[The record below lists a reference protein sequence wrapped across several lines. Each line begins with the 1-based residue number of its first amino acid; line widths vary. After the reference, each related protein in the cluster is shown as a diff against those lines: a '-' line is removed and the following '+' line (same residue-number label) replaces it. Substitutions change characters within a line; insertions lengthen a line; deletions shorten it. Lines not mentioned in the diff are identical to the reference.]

1 MGIYNSKE
9 YLNKIL
15 SLILYTIRQERGNIM
30 AKDYSVF
37 DIVGPNMIGPSSS
50 HTAGAARLGKSA
62 SKIAGKP
69 VKEVNFLLH
78 GSFAETYKGHGT
90 DKALVGGIL
99 GFDPDDARIK
109 YSFELAKEQGVKFE
123 FIKTNLGENVH
134 PNTVKMEMILE
145 DGSKS
150 TVMGASMDGLA
161 LDFNGSRSAVVLE
174 IKDIPG
180 AIAFITGILGH
191 NNKNISMISTN
202 KPAKSE
208 YTFLTIETEDE
219 LESSLIDQL
228 RKFEVV
234 AKVVVLDKF

>member
-1 MGIYNSKE
+1 
-9 YLNKIL
+9 
-15 SLILYTIRQERGNIM
+15 M

-50 HTAGAARLGKSA
+50 HTAGAARLGKTA

-69 VKEVNFLLH
+69 VKEVKFLLH

-99 GFDPDDARIK
+99 GFQPDDARIK
-109 YSFELAKEQGVKFE
+109 NSFELANEQGVKFE
-123 FIKTNLGENVH
+123 FIKTDLGDNVH
-134 PNTVKMEMILE
+134 PNTVKIEMLLE

-150 TVMGASMDGLA
+150 VVMGASIGGGNIKLTEMDGLA
-161 LDFNGSRSAVVLE
+161 LDFNGSKAAVVLE

-180 AIAFITGILGH
+180 AVSFVTGLLAH
-191 NNKNISMISTN
+191 NNKNICTLLTN

-208 YTFLTIETEDE
+208 YTFVTIETNES
-219 LESSLIDQL
+219 LEKDLIDQL
-228 RKFEVV
+228 KKFEVV

>member
-1 MGIYNSKE
+1 
-9 YLNKIL
+9 
-15 SLILYTIRQERGNIM
+15 
-30 AKDYSVF
+30 
-37 DIVGPNMIGPSSS
+37 MIGPSSS

-150 TVMGASMDGLA
+150 TVMGASIGGGNIKLTEMDGLA

>member
-1 MGIYNSKE
+1 
-9 YLNKIL
+9 
-15 SLILYTIRQERGNIM
+15 M

-37 DIVGPNMIGPSSS
+37 DVVGPNMIGPSSS

-69 VKEVNFLLH
+69 VKEVKFLLH

-109 YSFELAKEQGVKFE
+109 HSFELAKEQGVKFE
-123 FIKTNLGENVH
+123 FIKTDLGENVH

-150 TVMGASMDGLA
+150 SVMGASIGGGNIKLTEMDGLA
-161 LDFNGSRSAVVLE
+161 LDFNGARSAVVLE

-180 AIAFITGILGH
+180 AIAFTLIFEGPNSLA
-191 NNKNISMISTN
+191 KALV
-202 KPAKSE
+202 KPLIAAFVVE
-208 YTFLTIETEDE
+208 YATSHEAPVIPHIDEIFIIQPFLLCSIVGNA
-219 LESSLIDQL
+219 SCVQ
-228 RKFEVV
+228 
-234 AKVVVLDKF
+234 

>member
-1 MGIYNSKE
+1 
-9 YLNKIL
+9 
-15 SLILYTIRQERGNIM
+15 M

-50 HTAGAARLGKSA
+50 HTAGAARLGKAA

-69 VKEVNFLLH
+69 VKEVKFLLH

-99 GFDPDDARIK
+99 GFEPDDARIK
-109 YSFELAKEQGVKFE
+109 DSFKLAEEAGVKFE
-123 FIKTNLGENVH
+123 FIKTDLGEDVH
-134 PNTVKMEMILE
+134 PNTVKMEMLLE

-150 TVMGASMDGLA
+150 SLKGASIGGGNIKLTEMDGLA
-161 LDFNGSRSAVVLE
+161 LDFNGARSAVVLE

-180 AIAFITGILGH
+180 AVSFVTGLLAH
-191 NNKNISMISTN
+191 NNTNIAMMSTN
-202 KPAKSE
+202 KPAKSD
-208 YTFLTIETEDE
+208 YTFVTIETDTNLDKE
-219 LESSLIDQL
+219 IVDQL
-228 RKFEVV
+228 KKFEVV

>member
-1 MGIYNSKE
+1 
-9 YLNKIL
+9 
-15 SLILYTIRQERGNIM
+15 M

-150 TVMGASMDGLA
+150 TVMGASIGGGNIKLTEMDGLA

-174 IKDIPG
+174 IKDMNEFAQINEVYAEFFG
-180 AIAFITGILGH
+180 E
-191 NNKNISMISTN
+191 N
-202 KPAKSE
+202 KPARACVEVARLPKDVKVE
-208 YTFLTIETEDE
+208 IEV
-219 LESSLIDQL
+219 I
-228 RKFEVV
+228 
-234 AKVVVLDKF
+234 AIG

>member
-1 MGIYNSKE
+1 MRS
-9 YLNKIL
+9 
-15 SLILYTIRQERGNIM
+15 
-30 AKDYSVF
+30 AF
-37 DIVGPNMIGPSSS
+37 DIIGPIMIGPSSS
-50 HTAGAARLGKSA
+50 HTAGAVRLGLMA
-62 SKIAGKP
+62 RAILGEEVKIINIK
-69 VKEVNFLLH
+69 LY
-78 GSFAETYKGHGT
+78 GSFAQTYKGHGT

-150 TVMGASMDGLA
+150 TVMGASIGGGNIKLTEMDGLA

-219 LESSLIDQL
+219 LESSLIEQL

>member
-1 MGIYNSKE
+1 
-9 YLNKIL
+9 
-15 SLILYTIRQERGNIM
+15 
-30 AKDYSVF
+30 
-37 DIVGPNMIGPSSS
+37 MIGPSSS

-150 TVMGASMDGLA
+150 TVMGASIG
-161 LDFNGSRSAVVLE
+161 GGE

-219 LESSLIDQL
+219 LESSLIEQL